1 MFSNPG
7 TLSLL
12 RTPTELLIVLQMGGL
27 FGLNVEMN
35 GKTCSVCFSLGFLS
49 LFGGISRAFLILFVI
64 ILTEWYI
71 LVKIIF

>member
-49 LFGGISRAFLILFVI
+49 LFGGISRAFFDTVCYN
-64 ILTEWYI
+64 TDRVVYTC
-71 LVKIIF
+71 